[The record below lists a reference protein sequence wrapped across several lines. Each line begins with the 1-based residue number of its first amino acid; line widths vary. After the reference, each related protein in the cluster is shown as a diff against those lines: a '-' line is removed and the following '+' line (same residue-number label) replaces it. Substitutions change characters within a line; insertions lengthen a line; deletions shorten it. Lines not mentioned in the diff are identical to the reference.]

1 MSVSLGGVQRRVLLG
16 VALLVTLA
24 VIAMHYETLLL
35 GSVYHMDDA
44 ADGYYPSHVAAA
56 RAYAH
61 GELPTWEPN
70 AWCGWP
76 LAADPY
82 YAVFY
87 PLTLPFFLAPV
98 RALGYVIALHAILA
112 GLAMFWLVRRRGG
125 SVEAGLLAALSLALS
140 TFVLE
145 RIRHVIFVQLL
156 VWWVLTLVGVEGLLK
171 GRGRG
176 SLALVALS
184 VGMMLLC
191 GALPLLPFAALGVV
205 AYVLPR
211 VAQAAA
217 SPRQKLAWL
226 ASLLGAASLGGL
238 LGAAQLLPTLAHLP
252 LSPRALG
259 TDFEFASSYAWPDR
273 SYLALLIAPH
283 LYGFGDKSR
292 WFGVFNHWEMA
303 GYYVGV
309 WPVVLTLLAALRPR
323 LDRLVLL
330 AVIALACVLA
340 FGKATPV
347 HGFLFKY
354 LPLYGGLR
362 CPTRALLLFVVF
374 VPLLAADGL
383 DLWLAYEP
391 QRRSKALVG
400 AALAIVVLAV
410 LLILRITVGA
420 QPSDPAVVARNRALV
435 HLCVVLCVGAA
446 ALLGLA
452 GPRAWQRPARLLI
465 MVNLLDLFVIGRQ
478 HIDARPG
485 DWAEGTDHFQAVAW
499 LQQHGGG
506 DRFIPDAYGPF
517 RLHNAGMTYG
527 MPSAG
532 GYDSVTTWNIV
543 HYLWLL
549 NNRAPYPHDALKHDL
564 AAGLIKRFDSPLVDL
579 LNVRWAIAPTPPA
592 PTWKERF
599 APSGKPLAVHE
610 PIHDGRLR
618 VYENPTVLPRAFAVF
633 STVIEP
639 DDRKAAR
646 ALLKLDPHKQVL
658 LAALPVPAPT
668 GALREPIAARPLHLG
683 RQRQRYEI
691 DLPEP
696 AVLVVSSTYYPGWR
710 AFVDGTEQ
718 PLLRADYALS
728 AVALPAGKHTV
739 ELRFSSRPATI
750 GLLLSLLA
758 ALGIALLAKTR
769 APRRD
774 TIKE

>member
-1 MSVSLGGVQRRVLLG
+1 MDPVRDSRRVWYG
-16 VALLVTLA
+16 VALGLLLVLL
-24 VIAMHYETLLL
+24 AMHYEALLL
-35 GSVYHMDDA
+35 GRVYHMDDA

-61 GELPTWEPN
+61 GELPSWEQN

-87 PLTLPFFLAPV
+87 PLTTLFFLSPV
-98 RALGYVIALHAILA
+98 RALGWVIALHALGA
-112 GLAMFWLVRRRGG
+112 GLAIFWLVRRRGG
-125 SVEAGLLAALSLALS
+125 SIEAGILAATSLALS

-156 VWWVLTLVGVEGLLK
+156 VWWVLVLVGVEGVLQK
-171 GRGRG
+171 ERRGA
-176 SLALVALS
+176 LPLVALS

-191 GALPLLPFAALGVV
+191 GALPLLPFAAMGIV

-211 VAQAAA
+211 TIQLAPTLRERVRALGLLALAA
-217 SPRQKLAWL
+217 
-226 ASLLGAASLGGL
+226 GLGGM

-259 TDFEFASSYAWPDR
+259 TDFEFASSYAWPDL

-283 LYGFGDKSR
+283 VYGLGDKAR
-292 WFGVFNHWEMA
+292 WFGAFNHWEMA

-309 WPVVLTLLAALRPR
+309 FPVLLTLLTLARPR
-323 LDRLVLL
+323 LDRVVLFLLLV
-330 AVIALACVLA
+330 LACVLA

-374 VPLLAADGL
+374 APVLAADGL
-383 DLWLAYEP
+383 DGWFAGEARPRTLWERLVAIILLAFAC
-391 QRRSKALVG
+391 ALVG
-400 AALAIVVLAV
+400 TLLLDKSTVENFVL
-410 LLILRITVGA
+410 
-420 QPSDPAVVARNRALV
+420 ARNRALV
-435 HLCVVLCVGAA
+435 HLTVTLCLGAA
-446 ALLGLA
+446 ALVGLS
-452 GPRAWQRPARLLI
+452 GPRRWQRPARLLV

-478 HIDARPG
+478 HIDARPS

-499 LQQHGGG
+499 LQKNGGT

-517 RLHNAGMTYG
+517 RLHNVGMTYDF
-527 MPSAG
+527 PSAG

-549 NNRAPYPHDALKHDL
+549 NNRAPYPFDALKHDL
-564 AAGLIKRFDSPLVDL
+564 AAGVIKRFDSPLVDL
-579 LNVRWAIAPTPPA
+579 MNVRWTIANGPPTPK
-592 PTWKERF
+592 WQQRF

-610 PIHDGRLR
+610 PMHDGRLK
-618 VYENPTVLPRAFAVF
+618 VYENPDVLPRAFVVF
-633 STVIEP
+633 SAKVEP

-646 ALLKLDPHKQVL
+646 ALLKLNPRTEVL
-658 LAALPVPAPT
+658 LDRAPIPAPSGVVKDPVPAKI
-668 GALREPIAARPLHLG
+668 LRLSRDSLRFEVDITEPG
-683 RQRQRYEI
+683 
-691 DLPEP
+691 
-696 AVLVVSSTYYPGWR
+696 VLVVSQTFYPGWR
-710 AFVDGTEQ
+710 AIVDTEPQ
-718 PLLRADYALS
+718 PLLRADYAFS
-728 AVALPAGKHTV
+728 GVALGPGKHTV
-739 ELRFSSRPATI
+739 ELRFTSRPVGVGLILSGLAV
-750 GLLLSLLA
+750 LLLTA
-758 ALGIALLAKTR
+758 GAWHLGRK
-769 APRRD
+769 PR
-774 TIKE
+774 ESSQA